1 MQKLA
6 KELSVVV
13 TVSFLEEVNNAHY
26 NSNAIIDTVGTDVGL
41 IGSPIILMDH
51 VSQVWS
57 WKEFDLL
64 LLTLF
69 LNFRLS
75 REVYFNPGYPSF
87 KVVLTK
93 SETFFLFYHML
104 LGNMIN
110 YIITEVLVQCF
121 IQVYVEINGF
131 PRQQALW
138 FYRVP
143 KYCFIPLPLSPNLN
157 TRDWIHE

>member
-1 MQKLA
+1 
-6 KELSVVV
+6 
-13 TVSFLEEVNNAHY
+13 
-26 NSNAIIDTVGTDVGL
+26 
-41 IGSPIILMDH
+41 MDH

-87 KVVLTK
+87 KV
-93 SETFFLFYHML
+93 
-104 LGNMIN
+104 
-110 YIITEVLVQCF
+110 
-121 IQVYVEINGF
+121 YVEINGF

-157 TRDWIHE
+157 TRDWIHEWSLEESFKGYILTKAEPLTTSFPLKFANFGVVLNSICSLPLIESKKKRVCFFGMCRLRFRRFKETMI